1 MLATAVLINTVGTG
15 LYSTSSALYFT
26 RSAGLA
32 IPLVGIGLTVAALVG
47 LLVGIP
53 AGHLADRWDPRW
65 TWVATLVGETIT
77 MAAFAI
83 VHSFAFFL
91 VIACLN
97 QLAASGGASARTPVI
112 RRIGTPDPARFRA
125 YLRSVTNVGIGLG
138 ALAAAAAI
146 QVGTRPA
153 YVSLILGNAVSFS
166 ACALVVLMLPKLP
179 PLPVPEGAGRWLA
192 LRDAPYTAITAVN
205 GVISLAYPVLTFAL
219 PLWIAD
225 HTRAPRFLVAASVLI
240 NTIIVILFQVRA
252 SRGVVTPR
260 SAGKAM
266 RTASL
271 ALLASFFLIAV
282 LPRFPALAAS
292 LILVA
297 AVIVYTFGE
306 LQQAAASFELSF
318 GLAPAHAQGM
328 YGGMFGMG
336 QQLAIAAGPSALAAL
351 CLGLKAPGWLILGAI
366 MTVVGFLTPVLVRW
380 AERTR
385 AAFFVET
392 TGADSLAAHGGGS
405 AQAEQRIQADGQPGW
420 ERAELADG

>member
-1 MLATAVLINTVGTG
+1 MVSRLLPERGPKRLLATAVLINTAGTG
-15 LYSTSSALYFT
+15 LYTTSCALYFT
-26 RSAGLA
+26 RSVGLA

-47 LLVGIP
+47 LAAGIS

-77 MAAFAI
+77 MAAFA
-83 VHSFAFFL
+83 VVRSFASFL
-91 VIACLN
+91 VVACLN
-97 QLAASGGASARTPVI
+97 QLAASGGAAARTPVI
-112 RRIGTPDPARFRA
+112 RRIGAPDPARYRA

-146 QVGTRPA
+146 QADTRTA

-166 ACALVVLMLPKLP
+166 ACALVVLMLPRLP
-179 PLPVPEGAGRWLA
+179 PLPVPEGARRWLA

-225 HTRAPRFLVAASVLI
+225 YTRAPRYLVAASVLI
-240 NTIIVILFQVRA
+240 NTVIVTVFQVRA
-252 SRGVVTPR
+252 SRGVVTPA

-271 ALLASFFLIAV
+271 ALLASFILIAAV
-282 LPRFPALAAS
+282 HGIPALAAS
-292 LILVA
+292 LILVV
-297 AVIVYTFGE
+297 AVIIYTFGE

-328 YGGMFGMG
+328 YGGVFGMG

-351 CLGLKAPGWLILGAI
+351 CLGLKADGWLILGAV
-366 MTVVGFLTPVLVRW
+366 MTAAGALTPALVRW

-385 AAFFVET
+385 AAFFVEAA
-392 TGADSLAAHGGGS
+392 GADSPAARPSGS
-405 AQAEQRIQADGQPGW
+405 PQA
-420 ERAELADG
+420 